1 MLEGNYIKL
10 RSLEE
15 DDLLTIKNWRN
26 RPHMRKSA
34 REYKLLN
41 MLNQKN
47 WFKSI
52 HRNNPPKEIMFGVLN
67 QKNKLIGV
75 CGLTYID
82 WKNRN
87 SEISIYFSNPGWQ
100 KTKDATETIKLL
112 MKYGFDELNLH
123 RLWVEIYSLM
133 KENVQLF
140 KKLKF
145 REEGKLR
152 QKLWRNG
159 KWWDSLIYSKLSNE
173 F

>member
-1 MLEGNYIKL
+1 MLEGKYVKL

-15 DDLLTIKNWRN
+15 HDLPTLKNWRN

-41 MLNQKN
+41 MINQKN

-52 HRNNPPKEIMFGVLN
+52 HLNNPPGEIMFGILN

-87 SEISIYFSNPGWQ
+87 SEISLYFSNLGWQ
-100 KTKDATETIKLL
+100 KTKEATETIKIL

-123 RLWVEIYSLM
+123 RLWVEVYSLM
-133 KENVQLF
+133 KENIQLF

-145 REEGKLR
+145 KEEGKLR
-152 QKLWRNG
+152 QKLWRDG
-159 KWWDSLIYSKLSNE
+159 KWWDSIIFSKLSNE